1 MRNYNIRFRRAFNKL
16 QYSVTNEYKGELS
29 RQVMNDRL
37 NMDSLTDYVRGLRSE
52 IGQLLFVNPPPNI
65 IDAEQKAMEVERFF
79 REDNA
84 RKRMTRR
91 TTGPPSDRN
100 QTSRPV
106 GNRFTTTSNIH
117 NKTPLI

>member
-1 MRNYNIRFRRAFNKL
+1 
-16 QYSVTNEYKGELS
+16 
-29 RQVMNDRL
+29 MNDRL

-84 RKRMTRR
+84 QK
-91 TTGPPSDRN
+91 
-100 QTSRPV
+100 
-106 GNRFTTTSNIH
+106 
-117 NKTPLI
+117 

>member
-65 IDAEQKAMEVERFF
+65 IDAELH
-79 REDNA
+79 
-84 RKRMTRR
+84 
-91 TTGPPSDRN
+91 SY
-100 QTSRPV
+100 
-106 GNRFTTTSNIH
+106 
-117 NKTPLI
+117 KTFN